1 MAKAGWGIGLIVL
14 GVGILVLTRQK
25 VWSRVEPS
33 MMAPSWWLDRRLQR
47 KQSSSLGIRISIGF
61 FGCVSIVLGISGFVS
76 LISN

>member
-1 MAKAGWGIGLIVL
+1 MAKAGWGIGLVVL
-14 GVGILVLTRQK
+14 GVGMLVLTRQK

-33 MMAPSWWLDRRLQR
+33 MMATSWWLDRRLQR

-76 LISN
+76 LSSN

>member
-1 MAKAGWGIGLIVL
+1 MIVL
-14 GVGILVLTRQK
+14 GVGMLVLTRQK

-33 MMAPSWWLDRRLQR
+33 MMATSWWLDRRSKR
-47 KQSSSLGIRISIGF
+47 KQSSGMGIRISIGF